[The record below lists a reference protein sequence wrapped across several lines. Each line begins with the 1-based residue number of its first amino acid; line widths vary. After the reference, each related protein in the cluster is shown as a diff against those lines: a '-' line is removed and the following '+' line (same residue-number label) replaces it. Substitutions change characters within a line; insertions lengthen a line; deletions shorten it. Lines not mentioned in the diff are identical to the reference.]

1 MPALYAHKYFGETVL
16 NALPQPL
23 KNDIALHKEAF
34 VLGTQG
40 PDILFNHK
48 PFSKN
53 AIKQQ
58 GMDMHL
64 RSAKDFFEK
73 SAQKVAQAGNQ
84 SATSAYVAGFI
95 CHFML
100 DNACHPHIYLL
111 ESKGVSH
118 GRIESEFDKY
128 LKRKNGEKV
137 HRNSGKA
144 MHKKN
149 GTSQA
154 AAQILEVDE
163 KSIKRAIKT
172 MRIVNGLFSFPSKLF
187 HKFAHFVL
195 RRMHAENKFGGM
207 FLYFDDLP
215 ECDEL
220 NPILTD
226 NLQNAVAPTAELI
239 ENYFAKIGENAFT
252 GELYN
257 AFDKDYKG
265 ESLL

>member
-137 HRNSGKA
+137 HLPNDTIVSMNCWCFTPEFFEGA
-144 MHKKN
+144 M
-149 GTSQA
+149 
-154 AAQILEVDE
+154 EDFE
-163 KSIKRAIKT
+163 KFINDPDREPMKSECLLPNTVFT
-172 MRIVNGLFSFPSKLF
+172 MMQKGLCDVAVLPTTAKWFGVTYADDKPDVIAKLN
-187 HKFAHFVL
+187 AL
-195 RRMHAENKFGGM
+195 IAEGVYPDGLWK
-207 FLYFDDLP
+207 
-215 ECDEL
+215 
-220 NPILTD
+220 
-226 NLQNAVAPTAELI
+226 
-239 ENYFAKIGENAFT
+239 
-252 GELYN
+252 
-257 AFDKDYKG
+257 
-265 ESLL
+265 

>member
-1 MPALYAHKYFGETVL
+1 MPALYAHKYFGEVVF
-16 NALPQPL
+16 NSLPTPL
-23 KNDIALHKEAF
+23 KNDLTLHKEAF
-34 VLGTQG
+34 ILGTQG

-53 AIKQQ
+53 AIKDK

-64 RSAKDFFEK
+64 RSAKDFFEQ
-73 SAQKVAQAGNQ
+73 SAQKVAKAGKQ
-84 SATSAYVAGFI
+84 SALAAYVAGFI

-118 GRIESEFDKY
+118 GRIESEFDKH
-128 LKRKNGEKV
+128 LKRRNGEKV

-144 MHKKN
+144 MQKKN

-163 KSIKRAIKT
+163 KAVKRSIKT
-172 MRIVNGLFSFPSKLF
+172 MRTVNGLFSFPSKLF

-195 RRMHAENKFGGM
+195 RKINAENKFGGM

-220 NPILTD
+220 NPTLTK
-226 NLQNAVAPTAELI
+226 NLQTAIAPTAELI
-239 ENYFAKIGENAFT
+239 AKYFEQIGKNAFT
-252 GELYN
+252 GEIYN
-257 AFDKDYKG
+257 VFDKDYKG